1 MRICVLGAGAVGGFI
16 GARLAAAGVETSA
29 VARGATLA
37 SLREHGW
44 RLEQAAGP
52 DGGATGQELLTA
64 PVRAAGDAAELG
76 VQDVVVLAVKAH
88 ALPAALPSLAP
99 LIGPDTAVVAAMN
112 GVPWWFFEGFGG
124 PCAGRR
130 LASVDPDGRIAA
142 TVPVR
147 NTVGCVVHLSAS
159 TPEPGLVRHHGGAR
173 LILGEPDGTESPRV
187 RELAAVLGTA
197 GFEAEV
203 STEIQ
208 RNVWYKLWGNMT
220 MNPVSAL
227 TGATG
232 DLILDD
238 ELVMAFCHNAMR
250 EAAEIGERIGCPVA
264 ERPEDRS
271 QVTRKLGLTR
281 TSMLQDAEAG
291 RRLELDALVGA
302 VREIGGL
309 VGVPTPNIDALL
321 GLTRLSARVRGLL

>member
-1 MRICVLGAGAVGGFI
+1 MRICVLGAGAVGGLI

-29 VARGATLA
+29 LARGATLDA
-37 SLREHGW
+37 LREHGW
-44 RLEQAAGP
+44 RLERAAAP
-52 DGGATGQELLTA
+52 DGSGGGLLTA
-64 PVRAAGDAAELG
+64 PVLATGDPAELG

-88 ALPAALPSLAP
+88 ALPAALPVLAP
-99 LIGPDTAVVAAMN
+99 LVGPDTAVVAAMN

-130 LASVDPDGRIAA
+130 LDTVDPGGRIAA
-142 TVPVR
+142 TVPVG

-159 TPEPGLVRHHGGAR
+159 TPEPGLVRHHGGGR
-173 LILGEPDGTESPRV
+173 LILGEPDGSESPRV
-187 RELAAVLGTA
+187 RELAAVFGSA
-197 GFEAEV
+197 GFETEV

-208 RNVWYKLWGNMT
+208 RGVWYKLWGNMT

-250 EAAEIGERIGCPVA
+250 EAAAIGERIGCPVA

>member
-1 MRICVLGAGAVGGFI
+1 MRICVLGAGAVGGLI
-16 GARLAAAGVETSA
+16 GARLAAAGTEVSA
-29 VARGATLA
+29 LARGATLA
-37 SLREHGW
+37 SLRAHGW
-44 RLEQAAGP
+44 RLEQP
-52 DGGATGQELLTA
+52 DGGLLTA
-64 PVRAAGDAAELG
+64 PVPATGDPAELG
-76 VQDVVVLAVKAH
+76 VQDLVVLAVKAH
-88 ALPAALPSLAP
+88 ALEAALPVLAP
-99 LIGPDTAVVAAMN
+99 LVGPDTAVVAAMN

-142 TVPVR
+142 TVPVG

-159 TPEPGLVRHHGGAR
+159 TPEPGLVRHHGGGR
-173 LILGEPDGTESPRV
+173 LILGEPDGAESPRV
-187 RELAAVLGTA
+187 RELAALFAAA

-208 RNVWYKLWGNMT
+208 HGVWYKLWGNMT

-238 ELVMAFCHNAMR
+238 ELVMAFCHDAMR
-250 EAAEIGERIGCPVA
+250 EAAAIGERIGCPIA

>member
-29 VARGATLA
+29 LARGETLA
-37 SLREHGW
+37 SLRKHGW
-44 RLEQAAGP
+44 RLQQQ
-52 DGGATGQELLTA
+52 DGLLTA
-64 PVRAAGDAAELG
+64 PVLASDDAAELG

-88 ALPAALPSLAP
+88 ALPSALPALTG

-124 PCAGRR
+124 PCEGRR

-142 TVPVR
+142 AVPAR
-147 NTVGCVVHLSAS
+147 STVGCVVHLSAS
-159 TPEPGLVRHHGGAR
+159 TSEPGLVQHHGGTR
-173 LILGEPDGTESPRV
+173 LILGEPDTSDSARV
-187 RELAAVLGTA
+187 RELAALLGTA
-197 GFEAEV
+197 GFQAEV

-208 RNVWYKLWGNMT
+208 RQVWYKLWGNMT
-220 MNPVSAL
+220 MNPVSVL
-227 TGATG
+227 TGATA

-238 ELVMAFCHNAMR
+238 ELVMAFCHAAMQ
-250 EAAEIGERIGCPVA
+250 EASEIGGRIGCPVA

-271 QVTRKLGLTR
+271 QVTRRLGLSR

-291 RRLELDALVGA
+291 RPIELDALVGA
-302 VREIGGL
+302 VREIGAL
-309 VGVPTPNIDALL
+309 VGVPTPHIDALL
-321 GLTRLSARVRGLL
+321 GLTRLGARVRGLY